1 LPTQRIIAS
10 GDVRRGYDTKLVV
23 ARDRWFESIFL
34 QRRVSDEPMSGLW
47 HPDRRDLLALV
58 VSAVADG

>member
-1 LPTQRIIAS
+1 MVSRF
-10 GDVRRGYDTKLVV
+10 DKLIV
-23 ARDRWFESIFL
+23 AGNRWFESTSL